1 MNLAN
6 WFVSFEE
13 KLKSRAN
20 LKLAFVIL
28 AILFWSLRLY
38 HVNAP
43 VLDRHSWN
51 QTSGASMAM
60 NIYKDPSSFFR
71 PDINAATGD
80 TDSTVNGQEFP
91 IFFGLIA
98 LGYQL
103 VTPQIWVA
111 RIIGIGIAFLGWI
124 YFYRLLRLE
133 ENRTT
138 SLFILVLYT
147 VNSHN
152 WFFDRAIN
160 SDTGMVTFMLASLF
174 YFIEYRRTRSWPA
187 LILLLVTTTLAGL
200 FKPYGLAIGFSFMYL
215 VYKDKSWTLLKDI
228 KLYAVGIVVLV
239 TNLSWVFYTEY
250 YLPSS
255 VSIGSDLGFNFKDLF
270 SLNSLNIMQQRIFD
284 QITTQFLMLFCIFA
298 IFSKKISNKVLYSL
312 LVSNICYFIIIIHGN
327 LGHNYYQ
334 LPFTPTFIGFSG
346 LGLLYWMKLPAKKL
360 NPKFKLGIIIFILV
374 GYIAY
379 SAKKTSNHLRLSMGP
394 KYIGDYIQATGLA
407 DGQKLL
413 VLENSG
419 TRYHEVLYYA
429 NRKGWIRRQV
439 SHQDLDWFKQKGI
452 EIVAVHY
459 EESYFSN
466 DAIMKPI
473 NEMLEPIWIGED
485 CRNSYGDEC
494 LMGVYKF
501 K

>member
-6 WFVSFEE
+6 WFVSLEE
-13 KLKSRAN
+13 KLAHRAN
-20 LKLAFVIL
+20 LKLAFIIL
-28 AILFWSLRLY
+28 AILFWGIRSY
-38 HVNAP
+38 HINAP

-51 QTSGASMAM
+51 QVSGASMAM
-60 NIYKDPSSFFR
+60 NIYQEPSSFFR
-71 PDINAATGD
+71 PDINAVTGS

-103 VTPQIWVA
+103 LTPQIWVA

-138 SLFILVLYT
+138 SLFILGLYT
-147 VNSHN
+147 INSHN

-160 SDTGMVTFMLASLF
+160 SDTGMVTFMLVSLF
-174 YFIEYRRTRSWPA
+174 YFIEYRKTQSRSA
-187 LILLLVTTTLAGL
+187 LILLLITTTLAGL
-200 FKPYGLAIGFSFMYL
+200 FKPYGLAIGFSFIYL
-215 VYKDKSWTLLKDI
+215 IYKDKSWTLLKDI
-228 KLYAVGIVVLV
+228 KLYAVGITVLAV
-239 TNLSWVFYTEY
+239 NLSWVFYTEY
-250 YLPSS
+250 FLPSS
-255 VSIGSDLGFNFKDLF
+255 VSVGSDLGFNFKELF
-270 SLNSLNIMQQRIFD
+270 SLKSLNIMQQRIFD

-298 IFSKKISNKVLYSL
+298 IFSKKINNKILSSL
-312 LVSNICYFIIIIHGN
+312 LVSNICYFFIISHGN
-327 LGHNYYQ
+327 LVHNYYQ

-346 LGLLYWMKLPAKKL
+346 LGLLYWMKRPAKKL
-360 NPKFKLGIIIFILV
+360 SPKFKLGIIVFILV
-374 GYIAY
+374 GYVGY
-379 SAKKTSNHLRLSMGP
+379 STKKTSNHLRLSMGP
-394 KYIGDYIQATGLA
+394 KHIGDFIQEAHLA
-407 DGQKLL
+407 EKQKIL

-452 EIVAVHY
+452 EIVALHY
-459 EESYFSN
+459 EQPYFSN
-466 DAIMKPI
+466 EVIMKPI
-473 NEMLEPIWIGED
+473 NEMLEPIWIGKG